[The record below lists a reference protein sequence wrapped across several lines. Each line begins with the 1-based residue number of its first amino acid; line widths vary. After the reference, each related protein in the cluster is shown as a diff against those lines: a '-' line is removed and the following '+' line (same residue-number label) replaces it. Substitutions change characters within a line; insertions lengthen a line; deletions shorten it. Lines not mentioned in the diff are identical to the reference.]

1 MKNLYIFFLFT
12 LLLINSCDNNMVKE
26 EPTNKNPLLTEW
38 NTPFSTPP
46 FDKIKTEHY
55 LPAFEKAIEL
65 HNKEINKI
73 TNNTDEP
80 TFKNTIEALE
90 YSGALLKRVNRV
102 FSAMTGAMN
111 NEELQKISKIIEP
124 KLSKHDDD
132 INLNTKLFIRVK
144 KIYDNRNKLNL
155 TTEQKKVL
163 EKYYK
168 NFIRGGVNLD
178 ERQKEK
184 FRKINKE
191 TSLLSLKFGE
201 NVLKENNRFELLIK
215 NKTDLDG
222 LPEGVIH
229 TAAETAREKGNEGKW
244 VFTINKPSMI
254 PFLQYSK
261 KRNLREKIYRAYFM
275 KGDHND
281 SLDNKA
287 IILKLV
293 SLRLKRAKMLGYKN
307 HAEYILE
314 EQMAATPKNVYD
326 LLNKV
331 WVPALK
337 RAKAERD
344 EMQQLIYKEGNNFE
358 LKPWD
363 WWYYAEKL
371 KKEKYN
377 LDEEELRPYFK
388 VENVIKGVFGLATKL
403 FGIKFEER
411 NDIPKYHP
419 DVKVFEVKEKNGKHI
434 GILYTDY
441 FPRASK
447 QSGAWMD
454 EFQRQHRVNGKMV
467 YPIIYNVGNF
477 TKPTENKPA
486 LLSIDEVHTLF
497 HEFGHAL
504 HGLLSNCNY
513 ESVAATETPRDFVE
527 FPSQVM
533 ENWALHPDVLKTYA
547 KHYKTGNVIPQKL
560 IDKIN
565 NAGLFNQGF
574 ETVEYLAASF
584 LDMDWHTIE
593 TEVTDVNKFEQKSM
607 EKIGLIKEI
616 IPRYRST
623 YFKHIFSGSYSSG
636 YYSYIWSAVL
646 DADAFDAFVKS
657 GNVYN
662 PELAERYRKYILS
675 SGGTDDAMELYKKFR
690 GKAPSIEP
698 LLINRGLN

>member
-1 MKNLYIFFLFT
+1 MKILYIFLLTTILF
-12 LLLINSCDNNMVKE
+12 INSCDNNMVKE
-26 EPTNKNPLLTEW
+26 EPSYNNPLLMEW
-38 NTPFSTPP
+38 NTPFETPP
-46 FDKIKTEHY
+46 FDKIKTEDY
-55 LPAFEKAIEL
+55 LPAFQKAIKL
-65 HNKEINKI
+65 HNKEIEKI
-73 TNNTDEP
+73 ADNAKEP

-90 YSGALLKRVNRV
+90 YSGRLLKRVDRI
-102 FSAMTGAMN
+102 FSLMTGTMN
-111 NEELQKISKIIEP
+111 NKELQKISKIVEP
-124 KLSKHDDD
+124 ELSKHKDDV
-132 INLNTKLFIRVK
+132 NLNKKLFLRVK
-144 KIYDNRNKLNL
+144 KIYNNRNKLNL
-155 TTEQKKVL
+155 TTEQNKVL

-168 NFIRGGVNLD
+168 NFIRGGVNLNEKD
-178 ERQKEK
+178 KEK

-191 TSLLSLKFGE
+191 ISLLSLKFGE
-201 NVLKENNRFELLIK
+201 NVLKENNRFELIID
-215 NKTDLDG
+215 NKEDLAG

-229 TAAETAREKGNEGKW
+229 TAAETAKEKGYKNKW
-244 VFTINKPSMI
+244 VFTIHKPSMI

-261 KRNLREKIYRAYFM
+261 KRKLREKIYRAYFM

-307 HAEYILE
+307 HAEYVLE
-314 EQMAATPKNVYD
+314 EQMAHNPKNVYD

-331 WVPALK
+331 WSPALK
-337 RAKAERD
+337 MAKTERD
-344 EMQQLIYKEGNNFE
+344 EMQQIIYKEGNNFK
-358 LKPWD
+358 LKSWD

-371 KKEKYN
+371 KKAKYN
-377 LDEEELRPYFK
+377 LDEEELRPFFQ

-403 FGIKFEER
+403 FGIQFEER

-454 EFQRQHRVNGKMV
+454 ELQRQHRVNGKMV
-467 YPIIYNVGNF
+467 YPIIYNVGNLS
-477 TKPTENKPA
+477 KPTGDKPA

-504 HGLLSNCNY
+504 HGLLSNCTY

-547 KHYKTGNVIPQKL
+547 KHYKTGKVIPQKL
-560 IDKIN
+560 IDKIK
-565 NAGLFNQGF
+565 NASLFNQGF

-593 TEVTDVNKFEQKSM
+593 SDVKDVNKFEKQSM
-607 EKIGLIKEI
+607 DKIGLIKEI

-662 PELAERYRKYILS
+662 PELAKKYRKYILS
-675 SGGTDDAMELYKKFR
+675 SGGTDDAMVLYKKFR

-698 LLINRGLN
+698 LLKRRGLD